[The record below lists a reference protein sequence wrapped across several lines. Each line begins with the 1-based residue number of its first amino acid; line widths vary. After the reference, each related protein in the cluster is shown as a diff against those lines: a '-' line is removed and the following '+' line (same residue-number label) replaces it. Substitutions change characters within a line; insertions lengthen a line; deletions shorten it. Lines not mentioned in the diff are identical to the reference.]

1 MKKKITFV
9 ALNFYPEDTAI
20 GLYSTQLAEYLSQN
34 NFKVKVITGFPYYP
48 NWKIPETY
56 KDKKTNFTENY
67 KGIEIIRRKQYV
79 PKNPTFF
86 KRILLL
92 LDFTFGAYKNA
103 SKIKNTD
110 LVFTVVPFTSSIL
123 AGNRIANKNKA
134 KHWVHIQD
142 FEFDAAA
149 ETNLVGKKKNIFK
162 FLFWIEKK
170 LLAKPDAVSTIS
182 NAMLLKLKAK
192 TQNKQTSHLLPNW
205 VDLDSINPN
214 TAKQHAYMN
223 SDKFKVLYS
232 GNIGEKQDWDMFL
245 QVVKEFKGKDVTFIV
260 VGNGGKK
267 EWLTAEIKEIE
278 NVVYYPPVP
287 YEELGDLL
295 CSADAHILFQ
305 KNNVIDTVM
314 PSKILGMMA
323 SEKPSI
329 IAGNRKSEVKKV
341 IEDSGGGFYFEN
353 HEVQKIIDTIQ
364 ELKNNN
370 TETKSIGKNARAYV
384 KENFSSEKILPK
396 FKENLEKLLNTPV

>member
-1 MKKKITFV
+1 MKKNITFV

-20 GLYSTQLAEYLSQN
+20 GLYTTQLAEYLSQN
-34 NFKVKVITGFPYYP
+34 DYNVEVVTGFPYYP
-48 NWKIPETY
+48 EWKIPEKYKEKEKNYTETY
-56 KDKKTNFTENY
+56 KN
-67 KGIEIIRRKQYV
+67 IEIIRRKQYV

-92 LDFTFGAYKNA
+92 LDFTFGAFKNA

-110 LVFTVVPFTSSIL
+110 LIFTVVPFTSSVI
-123 AGNRIANKNKA
+123 AGNRIAKKNKA

-149 ETNLVGKKKNIFK
+149 ETNLVGNKKTLFN
-162 FLFWIEKK
+162 FLFWIERK
-170 LLAKPDAVSTIS
+170 LLAKPDAISTIS
-182 NAMLLKLKAK
+182 YAMLAKLKAK
-192 TQNKQTSHLLPNW
+192 TKNKKPTYLLPNW

-214 TAKQHAYMN
+214 ITKQHNYLN
-223 SDKFKVLYS
+223 SNSFKILYS
-232 GNIGEKQDWDMFL
+232 GNIGEKQDWDLFL
-245 QVVKEFKGKDVTFIV
+245 QVVKELKNEDITFTV

-267 EWLTAEIKEIE
+267 EWLTEKIQNID
-278 NVVYYPPVP
+278 NVTYHPPVP
-287 YEELGDLL
+287 YDELGDLL

-329 IAGNRKSEVKKV
+329 IAGNNKSEVKKV
-341 IEDSGGGFYFEN
+341 MEDSGGGYYFEN
-353 HEVQKIIDTIQ
+353 NEVKKIVDTIQ
-364 ELKNNN
+364 RLKNNKD
-370 TETKSIGKNARAYV
+370 EAITKGKNARIYV
-384 KENFSSEKILPK
+384 KEHFSSEKILPK
-396 FKENLEKLLNTPV
+396 FKEHLDRLINKK